1 MLVLGNEITVKL
13 ASPETGGDFHVFEAV
28 TPPGVGVPPHVHQH
42 EDEIIQVI
50 DGEFEIFLDGKTH
63 KATQGAVINFPRFI
77 SHGFSNI
84 GKKPGQAIFTVI
96 PGTNFEK
103 FFEELSAL
111 PGDRPPDM
119 VRVAEIFK
127 CYDIEILAQPSVSS
141 EAIHG
146 PPGIQPNKDELK
158 KAVFQIR
165 HELRP

>member
-63 KATQGAVINFPRFI
+63 TATQGAVINFPRFI
-77 SHGFSNI
+77 SHGFRNA
-84 GKKPGQAIFTVI
+84 GKTPGRAIFTVI
-96 PGTNFEK
+96 PGANFEK

-119 VRVAEIFK
+119 ARVAEIFRR
-127 CYDIEILAQPSVSS
+127 YDIEILAQPS
-141 EAIHG
+141 A
-146 PPGIQPNKDELK
+146 
-158 KAVFQIR
+158 
-165 HELRP
+165 